1 MLLSSHEF
9 LFESSIFPPETDSP
23 HSPLPSSQK
32 FLPRFFLPLGRSKRR
47 EKKKKKKRA
56 DVLRVFPVR
65 EERGRRI
72 SVPGLFARTFSSV
85 ARPPERRRS
94 QKREPWL
101 AATAISTCAVV
112 NVSRAPG
119 LLPFSPAFLSPPP
132 PPSFSPRTCRAEK
145 LSSLSLS
152 LSFCRRRCCCF
163 CLIEPVAVSCCRR

>member
-1 MLLSSHEF
+1 M
-9 LFESSIFPPETDSP
+9 
-23 HSPLPSSQK
+23 
-32 FLPRFFLPLGRSKRR
+32 
-47 EKKKKKKRA
+47 
-56 DVLRVFPVR
+56 LRVFPVR

-152 LSFCRRRCCCF
+152 LSLSLFLPPPLLLLLFDRTGSRVLLPALNESLFTDRDSLSLSPFDLLLSRKRASYLSFIIAIVWKSNVLRRKRKRKSF
-163 CLIEPVAVSCCRR
+163 L

>member
-1 MLLSSHEF
+1 MLLSSH
-9 LFESSIFPPETDSP
+9 
-23 HSPLPSSQK
+23 LPSRNSIPRTPPFPRAKNSSLDSSFLSVDQK
-32 FLPRFFLPLGRSKRR
+32 GEKR
-47 EKKKKKKRA
+47 KKKRKRA

-152 LSFCRRRCCCF
+152 LSFCRCRRCCCF